1 VNGVGRMICSMW
13 RPTAAEA
20 INRRTPRA
28 KGVANQAKKPLGRS
42 DWADRP
48 RPFLGRF
55 GPVFLPGCF
64 LHDSLFVCTCMY
76 AFDVVSFTVKAE
88 SFLCKLRCFLVESL
102 KICTLTLRSSGHLE
116 SCSSR
121 VLTLAGLLDLLPM
134 CLVNLSRKSPL

>member
-28 KGVANQAKKPLGRS
+28 KGVANRAKKPLGRS

-48 RPFLGRF
+48 RPFLGQF

-64 LHDSLFVCTCMY
+64 LHDFLFVRTCMWD
-76 AFDVVSFTVKAE
+76 FDVVSFTVNA
-88 SFLCKLRCFLVESL
+88 
-102 KICTLTLRSSGHLE
+102 
-116 SCSSR
+116 
-121 VLTLAGLLDLLPM
+121 
-134 CLVNLSRKSPL
+134 